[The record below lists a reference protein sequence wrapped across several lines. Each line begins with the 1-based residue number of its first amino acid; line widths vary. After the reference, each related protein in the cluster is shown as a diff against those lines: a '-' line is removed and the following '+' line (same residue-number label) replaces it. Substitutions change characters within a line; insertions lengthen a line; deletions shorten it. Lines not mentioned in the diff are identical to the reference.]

1 MLKDESCQNVSQGFY
16 KNRKSKIK
24 KAKKSQL
31 LKCSPKTLKDIHI
44 LNLKKNL
51 HFHNI
56 GI

>member
-31 LKCSPKTLKDIHI
+31 LKCSPKTLKDIHMYT
-44 LNLKKNL
+44 
-51 HFHNI
+51 
-56 GI
+56 